1 MIRILIG
8 MVLGGLIVAYYP
20 TAGRDVRAVTNDLAT
35 ELKKAT
41 EPTLLE
47 RLEEEVISDLRK

>member
-1 MIRILIG
+1 MFRILIG
-8 MVLGGLIVAYYP
+8 MVLGGLIVAY
-20 TAGRDVRAVTNDLAT
+20 TGTGRDVRSVTNEMAT

-47 RLEEEVISDLRK
+47 RLEEEVIDDLRK